1 MEKLVKSEEH
11 AEFRS
16 QQCES
21 LGSDPRAT
29 AVDEVSVG
37 NAGRRPCGHCANCL
51 CRRSANLKFFQNKI
65 LFFKKMLIVV
75 SEMTWTTD
83 TDPENKAKYM
93 PLSMGS
99 VVSAY
104 KKAK

>member
-1 MEKLVKSEEH
+1 
-11 AEFRS
+11 
-16 QQCES
+16 
-21 LGSDPRAT
+21 
-29 AVDEVSVG
+29 
-37 NAGRRPCGHCANCL
+37 
-51 CRRSANLKFFQNKI
+51 
-65 LFFKKMLIVV
+65 MLIVV

-83 TDPENKAKYM
+83 MDPENKAKYM

>member
-1 MEKLVKSEEH
+1 
-11 AEFRS
+11 
-16 QQCES
+16 
-21 LGSDPRAT
+21 
-29 AVDEVSVG
+29 
-37 NAGRRPCGHCANCL
+37 
-51 CRRSANLKFFQNKI
+51 
-65 LFFKKMLIVV
+65 MLIVV

>member
-29 AVDEVSVG
+29 AVDEVSV
-37 NAGRRPCGHCANCL
+37 RECGAEAMRAL
-51 CRRSANLKFFQNKI
+51 CEPSL
-65 LFFKKMLIVV
+65 
-75 SEMTWTTD
+75 
-83 TDPENKAKYM
+83 P
-93 PLSMGS
+93 PLRESQ
-99 VVSAY
+99 VLP
-104 KKAK
+104 K